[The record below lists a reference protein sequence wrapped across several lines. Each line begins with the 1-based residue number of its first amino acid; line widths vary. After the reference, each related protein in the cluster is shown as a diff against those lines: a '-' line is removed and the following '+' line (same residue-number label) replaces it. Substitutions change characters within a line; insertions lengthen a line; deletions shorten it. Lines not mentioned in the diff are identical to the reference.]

1 MFRILVLLVAVAISC
16 GVAAGVTVAHAPL
29 HAETADRGY

>member
-1 MFRILVLLVAVAISC
+1 MFRILVLLVGVAISC

-29 HAETADRGY
+29 HAETVENGY